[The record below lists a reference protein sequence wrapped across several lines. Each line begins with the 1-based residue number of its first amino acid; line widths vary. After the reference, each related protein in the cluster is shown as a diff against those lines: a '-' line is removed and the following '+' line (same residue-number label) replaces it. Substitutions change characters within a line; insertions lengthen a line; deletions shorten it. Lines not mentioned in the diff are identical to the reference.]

1 MSAAVLHRTRAGVI
15 LSVDKTEGSET
26 VGAGMRIP
34 ARHLGSDAEKL
45 TPELTATIT
54 QQR

>member
-1 MSAAVLHRTRAGVI
+1 
-15 LSVDKTEGSET
+15 
-26 VGAGMRIP
+26 MRSP

-54 QQR
+54 QQRWSVAGDSSRSTVKPQCR